1 MLAGFAPKDEADLGG
16 SGNAFGQQLTLT
28 AAGRG
33 RLQPSVY
40 VYSLIEI
47 GYAKRIYVS
56 LPRARYDSVPPPDPD
71 LAWLSPS

>member
-1 MLAGFAPKDEADLGG
+1 MLARFTPKDEADLGG

-28 AAGRG
+28 ATGRG

-40 VYSLIEI
+40 DILIEI
-47 GYAKRIYVS
+47 GYAKRTYVS

>member
-33 RLQPSVY
+33 RLQSTVY

-47 GYAKRIYVS
+47 G
-56 LPRARYDSVPPPDPD
+56 
-71 LAWLSPS
+71 

>member
-16 SGNAFGQQLTLT
+16 TGKAFGQQLTLT

-33 RLQPSVY
+33 RLQPAVY

-47 GYAKRIYVS
+47 G
-56 LPRARYDSVPPPDPD
+56 
-71 LAWLSPS
+71 